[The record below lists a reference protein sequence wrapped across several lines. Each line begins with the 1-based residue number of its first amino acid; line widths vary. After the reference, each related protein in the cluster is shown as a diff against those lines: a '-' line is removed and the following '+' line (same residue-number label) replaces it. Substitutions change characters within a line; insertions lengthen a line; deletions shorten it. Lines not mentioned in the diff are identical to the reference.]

1 MAAAG
6 GEGGVW
12 RVLGLP
18 RHVALSPG
26 VWAVFLAHMA
36 FNFGAYYM
44 TNWNPTYYS
53 EVLGLTAAQARIHLA
68 RVRARARVRGS
79 GVGGQG

>member
-18 RHVALSPG
+18 RHVALAPG

-44 TNWNPTYYS
+44 TNWNPTYYV
-53 EVLGLTAAQARIHLA
+53 EALGLTAAQALRRPSPHPHPHPDPDPDP
-68 RVRARARVRGS
+68 S
-79 GVGGQG
+79 T